1 VNAVRNSLVPFI
13 LVSSVF
19 HLLLVVSW
27 YARYDRRPVMR
38 DIPIRVI
45 PAPPEPPPV
54 NPQLSREAPA
64 RPARPSA
71 QLAKKSPPP
80 APAVPEPDKTQSK
93 IEKDRFGEQPVNP
106 RPRRIEDEAI
116 TSRPL
121 PTLKDL
127 LPPVYMSSAE
137 RNQNRENPVRLDSQ
151 EPKYVPYLTTVKQAI
166 DIVWVYPEIAKRYGL
181 QGKLLLEFT
190 VAGNGQLEE
199 LRLIRSSGSSILDEE
214 AMRAVQ
220 AAAPFRPIPRSMGR
234 NHLPIVASF
243 EYYGSGL
250 KYGYTP

>member
-13 LVSSVF
+13 IVSSVF

-27 YARYDRRPVMR
+27 YARYDRRPVTR

-45 PAPPEPPPV
+45 PLPPEPRPV

-64 RPARPSA
+64 RSFA
-71 QLAKKSPPP
+71 QLAKKSPP
-80 APAVPEPDKTQSK
+80 ATQAAPEPDKTPSK
-93 IEKDRFGEQPVNP
+93 FEKDRVGEQPVNP

-151 EPKYVPYLTTVKQAI
+151 EPRYVPYLTTVKQAI
-166 DIVWVYPEIAKRYGL
+166 DIVWIYPEIAKRYGL

-190 VAGNGQLEE
+190 VAGDGQLEE

-234 NHLPIVASF
+234 NHLPILASF
-243 EYYGSGL
+243 EYYGNGL

>member
-1 VNAVRNSLVPFI
+1 MP
-13 LVSSVF
+13 
-19 HLLLVVSW
+19 
-27 YARYDRRPVMR
+27 
-38 DIPIRVI
+38 DIPIMVI
-45 PAPPEPPPV
+45 PAPPEAPPPV
-54 NPQLSREAPA
+54 PQLDRKTPA
-64 RPARPSA
+64 RAARPPA
-71 QLAKKSPPP
+71 QLAKKIPP
-80 APAVPEPDKTQSK
+80 APPAQEPEKTPPK
-93 IEKDRFGEQPVNP
+93 TEKDRFGELPVNP

-137 RNQNRENPVRLDSQ
+137 RSQNREDPVRLDSK
-151 EPKYVPYLTTVKQAI
+151 EAKYLPYLTTVKQAI
-166 DIVWVYPEIAKRYGL
+166 DLEWIYPEIAKRYGL

-190 VAGNGQLEE
+190 VAVSGQLEE

-220 AAAPFRPIPRSMGR
+220 AASPFRPIPRSVGR

-243 EYYGSGL
+243 EYYGNGL
-250 KYGYTP
+250 RYGFTP